1 LLQHPALSRKIPLA
15 GVSTSGSEATISL
28 DIKDSADDKV
38 EVERGEA
45 AGASERS
52 TDSVSDSLGPEV
64 KALIEKGKERGFV
77 TYDELNK
84 VLPDDMVSPE
94 KLDAVLQKMDDLGIE
109 MVESGEGEGG
119 KEEGGFEPAEEE
131 REFEGPGEREPK
143 AAAGTAKIDDPVRL
157 YLTQMGEIPLLSRED
172 ELRLASR
179 IEITRKR
186 FRTKVLESPVAVVE
200 AISILEDVKNGD
212 LAFDRTLKSDNSI
225 DLPKLEVLERLPA
238 TIEKLRQLVF
248 DSHECFERLNNHH
261 LGAKERHKAQAR
273 LRDNQRRCVEML
285 EGMNIQT
292 KKIKP
297 MMEKLESLSRKLDEI
312 AAEAESLDGQS
323 GSSAARAALQK
334 EIHQTQA
341 QTLEG
346 AEDLRARVRDIRERF
361 DDYEKT
367 KRKLSSGNLRLV
379 VSIGKKYRNRGLTF
393 LDLIQ
398 EGNTGLMKA
407 VEKYEYRRGYKFSTY
422 ATWWVRQAITRAIA
436 DQARTIRV
444 PVHMI
449 EAMTKI
455 RAVSRKLT
463 QENGREPSLEEI
475 AGESGISL
483 EETQRVLKISK
494 YPISLDRPVG
504 EGEDSDFGSFLEDTS
519 VESPI
524 ASATHRMLRD
534 RIEATLQSL
543 SFREREIIKL
553 RYGLGVGYTYTLEE
567 VGKIFKV
574 TRERVRQI
582 EAKSLRKLQHPLR
595 SRMLEGFMTGLPT
608 PPGQDGQT
616 PE

>member
-1 LLQHPALSRKIPLA
+1 M
-15 GVSTSGSEATISL
+15 
-28 DIKDSADDKV
+28 
-38 EVERGEA
+38 
-45 AGASERS
+45 
-52 TDSVSDSLGPEV
+52 SDSLHAGKKGRDDGAETEGGDSLVLPARASDSATDNLGPDV
-64 KALIEKGKERGFV
+64 KNLIEKGKERGFV

-84 VLPDDMVSPE
+84 VLPDDMVSADR
-94 KLDAVLQKMDDLGIE
+94 LDAVLQKMDDMGIE
-109 MVESGEGEGG
+109 LVESSE
-119 KEEGGFEPAEEE
+119 EEGKGEAGVEPAEEE
-131 REFEGPGEREPK
+131 REFDGPAERESRTPES
-143 AAAGTAKIDDPVRL
+143 AKIDDPVRL
-157 YLTQMGEIPLLSRED
+157 YLTQMGEIPLLTREE

-186 FRTKVLESPVAVVE
+186 FRTKVLESPFAVVE
-200 AISILEDVKNGD
+200 AIRILEEVKNGD
-212 LAFDRTLKSDNSI
+212 LAFDRTLKADSSI
-225 DLPKLEVLERLPA
+225 DLPKIEILERLPA
-238 TIEKLRQLVF
+238 IIDRLRQTVF
-248 DSHECFERLNNHH
+248 DSHECFDRLKGRR
-261 LGAKERHKAQAR
+261 LSPSDRRRTRRR

-312 AAEAESLDGQS
+312 AAESEAAPPGRGGHS
-323 GSSAARAALQK
+323 ARAALQV
-334 EIHQTQA
+334 ELHRTQA

-346 AEDLRARVRDIRERF
+346 AEDLRARVREIRERF

-379 VSIGKKYRNRGLTF
+379 VSIGKKYRNRGLSF
-393 LDLIQ
+393 LDVIQ

-436 DQARTIRV
+436 DQARTIRI

-455 RAVSRKLT
+455 RQVSRKLS

-475 AGESGISL
+475 AGASGISL

-494 YPISLDRPVG
+494 YPISIDRPVG
-504 EGEDSDFGSFLEDTS
+504 DGDDSDFGSFLEDPS
-519 VESPI
+519 VESPVV
-524 ASATHRMLRD
+524 SATHRMLRD

-582 EAKSLRKLQHPLR
+582 EAKSLRKLQHPIR
-595 SRMLEGFMTGLPT
+595 SRMLEGFLTGT
-608 PPGQDGQT
+608 PVAGHEEPPQ
-616 PE
+616 E

>member
-1 LLQHPALSRKIPLA
+1 MKEKSD
-15 GVSTSGSEATISL
+15 E
-28 DIKDSADDKV
+28 KV
-38 EVERGEA
+38 ETDRDEP
-45 AGASERS
+45 AGAPERQ
-52 TDSVSDSLGPEV
+52 TDGATDSLGPEV
-64 KALIEKGKERGFV
+64 QSLIEKGKERGFV

-109 MVESGEGEGG
+109 MVESAEGEGG
-119 KEEGGFEPAEEE
+119 KEEAGFEPAEEE
-131 REFEGPGEREPK
+131 REFESPGEREPK
-143 AAAGTAKIDDPVRL
+143 AAGSTPKIDDPVRL

-200 AISILEDVKNGD
+200 AIAILEDVKNGD

-238 TIEKLRQLVF
+238 TIDKLRQLVF

-261 LGAKERHKAQAR
+261 LGAKERHKAQVR

-312 AAEAESLDGQS
+312 AAEAESLKS
-323 GSSAARAALQK
+323 GGSPSARAALQK
-334 EIHQTQA
+334 EIQQTQA

-346 AEDLRARVRDIRERF
+346 AEELRARVRDIRERF

-475 AGESGISL
+475 AVESGISL

-595 SRMLEGFMTGLPT
+595 SRMLEGFMTGLPA
-608 PPGQDGQT
+608 PAGQDGQT

>member
-1 LLQHPALSRKIPLA
+1 MA
-15 GVSTSGSEATISL
+15 V
-28 DIKDSADDKV
+28 
-38 EVERGEA
+38 RGESFRHADRRTGDA
-45 AGASERS
+45 AE
-52 TDSVSDSLGPEV
+52 DLGPEV
-64 KALIEKGKERGFV
+64 KNLIELGKERGFV

-84 VLPDDMVSPE
+84 VLPEDMVSPE
-94 KLDAVLQKMDDLGIE
+94 KLDRVLQKMDDLGIE
-109 MVESGEGEGG
+109 MVESEGEDG
-119 KEEGGFEPAEEE
+119 KKEDAGAGSDEED
-131 REFEGPGEREPK
+131 REFEGPREREPK
-143 AAAGTAKIDDPVRL
+143 SSGGSVKIDDPVRL

-186 FRTKVLESPVAVVE
+186 FRTKVLESPVAVAE
-200 AISILEDVKNGD
+200 AIQILEDLKNGD
-212 LAFDRTLKSDNSI
+212 LAFDRTLKSDTSV
-225 DLPKLEVLERLPA
+225 DVPKLDVLERLPDL
-238 TIEKLRQLVF
+238 INRLRQTVF
-248 DSHECFERLNNHH
+248 DSHECFERLRNRH
-261 LGAKERHKAQAR
+261 LGSNERRRERRR
-273 LRDNQRRCVEML
+273 LRDNQRRCVGML

-297 MMEKLESLSRKLDEI
+297 MMERLESLSRTLDLLV
-312 AAEAESLDGQS
+312 AESESIRAGR
-323 GSSAARAALQK
+323 GNAARLAKLQA
-334 EIHQTQA
+334 ELDQTQA

-346 AEDLRARVRDIRERF
+346 PEELRGRVRDIRERF

-379 VSIGKKYRNRGLTF
+379 VAIGKRYRNRGLTF

-398 EGNTGLMKA
+398 EGNTGLMRA

-422 ATWWVRQAITRAIA
+422 ATWWIRQAITRAIA
-436 DQARTIRV
+436 DQGRTIRV

-455 RAVSRKLT
+455 RHVARKLT

-475 AGESGISL
+475 AAESGITL

-504 EGEDSDFGSFLEDTS
+504 EGEDSDFGDFFEDPS
-519 VESPI
+519 SENPV
-524 ASATHRMLRD
+524 ASATHRMLQD

-595 SRMLEGFMTGLPT
+595 SRMLEGFIEGRSI
-608 PPGQDGQT
+608 PPAGTEEDPRG
-616 PE
+616 

>member
-1 LLQHPALSRKIPLA
+1 
-15 GVSTSGSEATISL
+15 
-28 DIKDSADDKV
+28 
-38 EVERGEA
+38 
-45 AGASERS
+45 
-52 TDSVSDSLGPEV
+52 
-64 KALIEKGKERGFV
+64 
-77 TYDELNK
+77 
-84 VLPDDMVSPE
+84 M
-94 KLDAVLQKMDDLGIE
+94 
-109 MVESGEGEGG
+109 
-119 KEEGGFEPAEEE
+119 
-131 REFEGPGEREPK
+131 
-143 AAAGTAKIDDPVRL
+143 
-157 YLTQMGEIPLLSRED
+157 
-172 ELRLASR
+172 
-179 IEITRKR
+179 
-186 FRTKVLESPVAVVE
+186 
-200 AISILEDVKNGD
+200 
-212 LAFDRTLKSDNSI
+212 
-225 DLPKLEVLERLPA
+225 
-238 TIEKLRQLVF
+238 
-248 DSHECFERLNNHH
+248 NNPR
-261 LGAKERHKAQAR
+261 LGAQARRRIRRR

-297 MMEKLESLSRKLDEI
+297 MMEKLESLSRTLDEI
-312 AAEAESLDGQS
+312 GTEAEAAG
-323 GSSAARAALQK
+323 GRGPARARLQQELEK
-334 EIHQTQA
+334 TQA

-346 AEDLRARVRDIRERF
+346 ADDLRARVRDIRERF
-361 DDYEKT
+361 DDYENT

-379 VSIGKKYRNRGLTF
+379 VSIGKRYRNRGLSF

-455 RAVSRKLT
+455 RQVSRKLT

-475 AGESGISL
+475 AEASGVSL

-504 EGEDSDFGSFLEDTS
+504 EGEDSEFGSFLEDVS
-519 VESPI
+519 VESPV
-524 ASATHRMLRD
+524 ASASHQMLRE
-534 RIEATLQSL
+534 RIETTLRSL

-553 RYGLGVGYTYTLEE
+553 RFGLGVGYTYTLEE

-582 EAKSLRKLQHPLR
+582 EAKSLRKLQHPVR
-595 SRMLEGFMTGLPT
+595 SRMLEGFMTGIPD
-608 PPGQDGQT
+608 PVAGQGEPSQS
-616 PE
+616 

>member
-1 LLQHPALSRKIPLA
+1 MTDSSELHGKP
-15 GVSTSGSEATISL
+15 GSAVARDGGDAPRPSDRTT
-28 DIKDSADDKV
+28 DSA
-38 EVERGEA
+38 
-45 AGASERS
+45 
-52 TDSVSDSLGPEV
+52 TDALGPEV
-64 KALIEKGKERGFV
+64 KSLIEKGKERGFV

-84 VLPDDMVSPE
+84 VLPDDIVSPD
-94 KLDAVLQKMDDLGIE
+94 KLDLVLQKMDDLGIE
-109 MVESGEGEGG
+109 MVESSEEDGGKDEGG
-119 KEEGGFEPAEEE
+119 VEPQDEE
-131 REFEGPGEREPK
+131 RDFQGPVEREIK
-143 AAAGTAKIDDPVRL
+143 IAGQTARIDDPVRL

-186 FRTKVLESPVAVVE
+186 FRTKVLESPVAVID
-200 AISILEDVKNGD
+200 AIRILEDVKNGD
-212 LAFDRTLKSDNSI
+212 LAFDRTLKADPSI
-225 DLPKLEVLERLPA
+225 EIPRIEVLERLPA
-238 TIEKLRQLVF
+238 TIERLRQLVF
-248 DSHECFERLNNHH
+248 DSHECFERLSRRP
-261 LGAKERHKAQAR
+261 LGAKERRRIRRQ

-297 MMEKLESLSRKLDEI
+297 MMEKLESLSRSLDEI
-312 AAEAESLDGQS
+312 GAEAAQGS
-323 GSSAARAALQK
+323 GPARAKLLK
-334 EIHQTQA
+334 EQEKVQA

-346 AEDLRARVRDIRERF
+346 AEELRTRVRDIRERF

-379 VSIGKKYRNRGLTF
+379 VSIGKKYRNRGLSF
-393 LDLIQ
+393 LDVIQ

-455 RAVSRKLT
+455 RQVSRRLA

-475 AGESGISL
+475 AEESGVSL

-504 EGEDSDFGSFLEDTS
+504 EGEDSDFGSFLEDVS
-519 VESPI
+519 VESPV
-524 ASATHRMLRD
+524 ASASHQMLRE
-534 RIEATLQSL
+534 RIDVTLQSL

-595 SRMLEGFMTGLPT
+595 SRMLEGFLTGIPDPT
-608 PPGQDGQT
+608 AVQDQ
-616 PE
+616 PSPN

>member
-1 LLQHPALSRKIPLA
+1 MSDSFKANRK
-15 GVSTSGSEATISL
+15 GTDSGPETGEG
-28 DIKDSADDKV
+28 DSAAQ
-38 EVERGEA
+38 A
-45 AGASERS
+45 ARAADSA
-52 TDSVSDSLGPEV
+52 TDALGPEV
-64 KALIEKGKERGFV
+64 KNLIEKGKERGFV

-84 VLPDDMVSPE
+84 VLPDDLVSPD
-94 KLDAVLQKMDDLGIE
+94 KLDAVLQKLDDLGIE
-109 MVESGEGEGG
+109 MVESSEEEGKEGG
-119 KEEGGFEPAEEE
+119 SGESAEEE
-131 REFEGPGEREPK
+131 REFEGPAEREPK
-143 AAAGTAKIDDPVRL
+143 SPDSAKIDDPVRL
-157 YLTQMGEIPLLSRED
+157 YLTQMGEIPLLTREE

-186 FRTKVLESPVAVVE
+186 FRTKVLESPFAVVE
-200 AISILEDVKNGD
+200 AIRILEDVKNGD
-212 LAFDRTLKSDNSI
+212 AAFDRTLKSDNSI
-225 DLPKLEVLERLPA
+225 DAPKLEVLERLPA
-238 TIEKLRQLVF
+238 IIDKLRQTVF
-248 DSHECFERLNNHH
+248 DSHECFERLNRRP
-261 LGAKERHKAQAR
+261 LSPKERQRARRR
-273 LRDNQRRCVEML
+273 LRDNQRRCVGML

-297 MMEKLESLSRKLDEI
+297 MMEKLEGLSRKLDEI
-312 AAEAESLDGQS
+312 ATESKDP
-323 GSSAARAALQK
+323 GSKPRRAALQN
-334 EIHQTQA
+334 ELDRTQA

-346 AEDLRARVRDIRERF
+346 ADELRARVRDIRERF
-361 DDYEKT
+361 NEYEQT

-379 VSIGKKYRNRGLTF
+379 VSIGKKYRNRGLSF
-393 LDLIQ
+393 LDVIQ

-436 DQARTIRV
+436 DQARTIRI

-455 RAVSRKLT
+455 RQISRKLL
-463 QENGREPSLEEI
+463 QEKGREPSLEEV
-475 AGESGISL
+475 ATESGISV
-483 EETQRVLKISK
+483 EDAQRVLKISK

-504 EGEDSDFGSFLEDTS
+504 EGEDSDFGSFLEDS
-519 VESPI
+519 SIESPV

-595 SRMLEGFMTGLPT
+595 SRMLEGFLTGT
-608 PPGQDGQT
+608 PVAGEDGQ
-616 PE
+616 PQE

>member
-1 LLQHPALSRKIPLA
+1 MGRTVGGA
-15 GVSTSGSEATISL
+15 G
-28 DIKDSADDKV
+28 V
-38 EVERGEA
+38 EVEPGESVRHPERR
-45 AGASERS
+45 SEDTS
-52 TDSVSDSLGPEV
+52 EDLGPEV
-64 KALIEKGKERGFV
+64 KILIEKGKERGFV

-84 VLPDDMVSPE
+84 VLPEDMVSPE
-94 KLDAVLQKMDDLGIE
+94 KLDAVLQKMDALGIE
-109 MVESGEGEGG
+109 MVESAGEDG
-119 KEEGGFEPAEEE
+119 KKDEGGFESEEEE
-131 REFEGPGEREPK
+131 REPEPPREREAK
-143 AAAGTAKIDDPVRL
+143 VAGSSAKIDDPVRL

-186 FRTKVLESPVAVVE
+186 FRTKVLESPVAVAE
-200 AISILEDVKNGD
+200 AIQILEDIKNGD
-212 LAFDRTLKSDNSI
+212 LAFDRTLKADSSI
-225 DLPKLEVLERLPA
+225 DVPRTDVLERLPDL
-238 TIEKLRQLVF
+238 IKRLRQTVF
-248 DSHECFERLNNHH
+248 DSHECFEQLKNRRL
-261 LGAKERHKAQAR
+261 GSKARGRARRR
-273 LRDNQRRCVEML
+273 LRDNQRRCVGML

-297 MMEKLESLSRKLDEI
+297 MMERLESLSRKLDLI
-312 AAEAESLDGQS
+312 VTESESIKS
-323 GSSAARAALQK
+323 GRGNAPRLAALQG
-334 EIHQTQA
+334 ELDQAQA

-346 AEDLRARVRDIRERF
+346 PEDLRGRVRDIRERF
-361 DDYEKT
+361 DDYEQT

-379 VSIGKKYRNRGLTF
+379 VAIGKRYRNRGLTF

-398 EGNTGLMKA
+398 EGNTGLMRA

-422 ATWWVRQAITRAIA
+422 ATWWIRQAITRAIA
-436 DQARTIRV
+436 DQGRTIRV

-455 RAVSRKLT
+455 RHVARKLT
-463 QENGREPSLEEI
+463 QEKGREPSLEEI
-475 AGESGISL
+475 AEESGITL

-494 YPISLDRPVG
+494 YPISIDRPVG
-504 EGEDSDFGSFLEDTS
+504 EGDDSDFGDFLEDPS
-519 VESPI
+519 SENPV

-595 SRMLEGFMTGLPT
+595 SRMLDGFMEGMPVPVVGEEENLR
-608 PPGQDGQT
+608 D
-616 PE
+616 

>member
-1 LLQHPALSRKIPLA
+1 MTNSPDLRSEPDPAAVPDGGNAPRP
-15 GVSTSGSEATISL
+15 SERTT
-28 DIKDSADDKV
+28 DSAPD
-38 EVERGEA
+38 G
-45 AGASERS
+45 
-52 TDSVSDSLGPEV
+52 LGPEV
-64 KALIEKGKERGFV
+64 KSLIEKGKERGFV

-84 VLPDDMVSPE
+84 VLPDDIVSPD
-94 KLDAVLQKMDDLGIE
+94 KLDLVLQKMDDLGIE
-109 MVESGEGEGG
+109 MVESSEEDGG
-119 KEEGGFEPAEEE
+119 KDDAGAEPEEE
-131 REFEGPGEREPK
+131 REFQGPVEREPRS
-143 AAAGTAKIDDPVRL
+143 AGQTARIDDPVRL

-200 AISILEDVKNGD
+200 AIRILEDVKNGD
-212 LAFDRTLKSDNSI
+212 LAFDRTLKADHSI
-225 DLPKLEVLERLPA
+225 EIPRIEVLERLPA
-238 TIEKLRQLVF
+238 TIDRLRQLVF
-248 DSHECFERLNNHH
+248 DSHESFERLSHH
-261 LGAKERHKAQAR
+261 PLGAKERRRLRRQ
-273 LRDNQRRCVEML
+273 LRDNQRCCVEML

-297 MMEKLESLSRKLDEI
+297 MMEKLESLSRSLDEI
-312 AAEAESLDGQS
+312 GAEAAQGS
-323 GSSAARAALQK
+323 GPARAKLLK
-334 EIHQTQA
+334 EQEKVQA

-346 AEDLRARVRDIRERF
+346 ADDLRARVRDIRERF
-361 DDYEKT
+361 DEYEKT

-379 VSIGKKYRNRGLTF
+379 VSIGKKYRNRGLSF
-393 LDLIQ
+393 LDVIQ

-455 RAVSRKLT
+455 RQVARRLA

-475 AGESGISL
+475 AEESGVSL

-494 YPISLDRPVG
+494 YPISIDRPVG
-504 EGEDSDFGSFLEDTS
+504 EGEDSDFGSFLEDAS
-519 VESPI
+519 VESPV
-524 ASATHRMLRD
+524 ASASHQMLRE
-534 RIEATLQSL
+534 RIDVTLQSL

-595 SRMLEGFMTGLPT
+595 SRMLEGFMSGIPN
-608 PPGQDGQT
+608 PAAVQDQPSPG
-616 PE
+616 

>member
-1 LLQHPALSRKIPLA
+1 MM
-15 GVSTSGSEATISL
+15 
-28 DIKDSADDKV
+28 DSAHSRGAAAEVDDAPSAPGKTV
-38 EVERGEA
+38 
-45 AGASERS
+45 
-52 TDSVSDSLGPEV
+52 DSAIENLGPEIRN
-64 KALIEKGKERGFV
+64 LIEKGKERGFV
-77 TYDELNK
+77 TYDELNR
-84 VLPDDMVSPE
+84 VLPDDIVSPD

-109 MVESGEGEGG
+109 MVETAEEEGG
-119 KEEGGFEPAEEE
+119 KEEASAEAGEEE
-131 REFEGPGEREPK
+131 REFEGPAEREPK
-143 AAAGTAKIDDPVRL
+143 TPGETARIDDPVRL
-157 YLTQMGEIPLLSRED
+157 YLTQMGEIPLLSREE
-172 ELRLASR
+172 ELRLANR

-186 FRTKVLESPVAVVE
+186 FRTKVLESAVAVID
-200 AISILEDVKNGD
+200 AIQILEDVKNGD
-212 LAFDRTLKSDNSI
+212 AAFDRTLKADTSF
-225 DLPKLEVLERLPA
+225 DLPKIEVLERLPSIIA
-238 TIEKLRQLVF
+238 QLRQTVF
-248 DSHECFERLNNHH
+248 NSHECFERRNNTR
-261 LGAKERHKAQAR
+261 LSAKERHRAARR
-273 LRDNQRRCVEML
+273 LRDNQRLCVELL

-297 MMEKLESLSRKLDEI
+297 MMEKLESLSQKLDEI
-312 AAEAESLDGQS
+312 EAGRAGA
-323 GSSAARAALQK
+323 GSPADRAALNAEFQK
-334 EIHQTQA
+334 TQA

-346 AEDLRARVRDIRERF
+346 PDELRARVRDIRERF

-379 VSIGKKYRNRGLTF
+379 VSIGKKYRNRGLSF
-393 LDLIQ
+393 LDVIQ

-455 RAVSRKLT
+455 RQVSRRLT

-475 AGESGISL
+475 AAESGVSL
-483 EETQRVLKISK
+483 EETRRVIKISK

-504 EGEDSDFGSFLEDTS
+504 EGDDSDFGSFLEDVS
-519 VESPI
+519 IESPV
-524 ASATHRMLRD
+524 ASASHQMLRQ
-534 RIEATLQSL
+534 RIDETLQSL

-553 RYGLGVGYTYTLEE
+553 RYGLGVGYTHTLEE

-582 EAKSLRKLQHPLR
+582 EAKSIRKLQHPLR
-595 SRMLEGFMTGLPT
+595 SRMLHGFMSGIPD
-608 PPGQDGQT
+608 PAAAQDAQAQV
-616 PE
+616 

>member
-1 LLQHPALSRKIPLA
+1 MTDMSDDRSKRGSAPADVNGGDPPRSSDRA
-15 GVSTSGSEATISL
+15 A
-28 DIKDSADDKV
+28 DSA
-38 EVERGEA
+38 A
-45 AGASERS
+45 
-52 TDSVSDSLGPEV
+52 DSLGPEV
-64 KALIEKGKERGFV
+64 KSLIEKGKERGFV

-84 VLPDDMVSPE
+84 VLPDDIVSPD

-109 MVESGEGEGG
+109 MVEAAEEEGG
-119 KEEGGFEPAEEE
+119 KEDAGTESEEEE
-131 REFEGPGEREPK
+131 REFQGPVEREPK
-143 AAAGTAKIDDPVRL
+143 TAGEPARIDDPVRL

-172 ELRLASR
+172 EIRLASR

-186 FRTKVLESPVAVVE
+186 FRTKVLESPVAVIE
-200 AISILEDVKNGD
+200 AIRILEDVKNGD
-212 LAFDRTLKSDNSI
+212 LAFDRTLKADHSI
-225 DLPKLEVLERLPA
+225 DIPRIEVLERLPA
-238 TIEKLRQLVF
+238 IIDRLRQLVF
-248 DSHECFERLNNHH
+248 DSHECFERMSNPRLS
-261 LGAKERHKAQAR
+261 AKVRRRIRGR

-297 MMEKLESLSRKLDEI
+297 MMEKLESLSRTLDEI
-312 AAEAESLDGQS
+312 GAEAEGARGS
-323 GSSAARAALQK
+323 GPDRALLLK
-334 EIHQTQA
+334 ELEKTQA

-346 AEDLRARVRDIRERF
+346 ADDLRARVRDIRERF

-379 VSIGKKYRNRGLTF
+379 VSIGKRYRNRGLSF

-455 RAVSRKLT
+455 RQVSRRLT

-475 AGESGISL
+475 AEASGVSL

-504 EGEDSDFGSFLEDTS
+504 EGEDTEFGSFLEDVS
-519 VESPI
+519 VESPV
-524 ASATHRMLRD
+524 ASASHQMLRE
-534 RIEATLQSL
+534 RIETTLRSL

-553 RYGLGVGYTYTLEE
+553 RFGLGVGYTYTLEE

-582 EAKSLRKLQHPLR
+582 EAKSLRKLQHPVR
-595 SRMLEGFMTGLPT
+595 SRMLEGFMTGIPD
-608 PPGQDGQT
+608 PAAVQDE
-616 PE
+616 PS

>member
-1 LLQHPALSRKIPLA
+1 MTES
-15 GVSTSGSEATISL
+15 SEDHGKVAAAA
-28 DIKDSADDKV
+28 AD
-38 EVERGEA
+38 A
-45 AGASERS
+45 
-52 TDSVSDSLGPEV
+52 LGPEV
-64 KALIEKGKERGFV
+64 KSLIEKGKERGFV

-84 VLPDDMVSPE
+84 VLPDDIVSPDT
-94 KLDAVLQKMDDLGIE
+94 LDAVLQKMDDLGIE
-109 MVESGEGEGG
+109 LVDSSEEEGG
-119 KEEGGFEPAEEE
+119 KEEDAAGPADEE
-131 REFEGPGEREPK
+131 FQGPVEREPRT
-143 AAAGTAKIDDPVRL
+143 AGEAPRIDDPVRL
-157 YLTQMGEIPLLSRED
+157 YLTQMGKIPLLSRED
-172 ELRLASR
+172 EIRLASR
-179 IEITRKR
+179 IEIARKR
-186 FRTKVLESPVAVVE
+186 FRTKVLASPVAVVE
-200 AISILEDVKNGD
+200 AIQILEDLKNGD
-212 LAFDRTLKSDNSI
+212 LAFDRTLKADHSI
-225 DLPKLEVLERLPA
+225 EIPRIEVLERLPA
-238 TIEKLRQLVF
+238 MIDRLRQLVF
-248 DSHECFERLNNHH
+248 DSHECYEQLSNGRL
-261 LGAKERHKAQAR
+261 GPAARRR
-273 LRDNQRRCVEML
+273 LRAKLKENQRTCSEIL

-297 MMEKLESLSRKLDEI
+297 MMEKLESLSRSLDQIGTEV
-312 AAEAESLDGQS
+312 EAEPERSP
-323 GSSAARAALQK
+323 ARAKLLEELK
-334 EIHQTQA
+334 KTQA

-346 AEDLRARVRDIRERF
+346 AEDLRARVREIRERF
-361 DDYEKT
+361 EEYERA

-379 VSIGKKYRNRGLTF
+379 VSIGKRYRNRGLSF
-393 LDLIQ
+393 LDVIQ

-455 RAVSRKLT
+455 RQVARRLA

-475 AGESGISL
+475 AEESGVSL

-504 EGEDSDFGSFLEDTS
+504 EGDDSEFGSFLEDTS
-519 VESPI
+519 VESPV
-524 ASATHRMLRD
+524 ASASHQMLRE
-534 RIEATLQSL
+534 RIQKTLQSL

-567 VGKIFKV
+567 VGKMFKV

-595 SRMLEGFMTGLPT
+595 SRMLEGFMTGIPD
-608 PPGQDGQT
+608 PAAVQDAPRSG
-616 PE
+616 P

>member
-1 LLQHPALSRKIPLA
+1 MSDSFKA
-15 GVSTSGSEATISL
+15 GGKKGEKGPETEAGDGVVPPGRAS
-28 DIKDSADDKV
+28 DSAAD
-38 EVERGEA
+38 A
-45 AGASERS
+45 
-52 TDSVSDSLGPEV
+52 LGPEV
-64 KALIEKGKERGFV
+64 RNLIEKGKERGFV

-84 VLPDDMVSPE
+84 VLPDDMVSPD

-109 MVESGEGEGG
+109 LVESSEEEG
-119 KEEGGFEPAEEE
+119 KEPAGAEPADEE
-131 REFEGPGEREPK
+131 REFEGPAEREPRSPDS
-143 AAAGTAKIDDPVRL
+143 AKIDDPVRL
-157 YLTQMGEIPLLSRED
+157 YLTQMGEIPLLTRDE

-186 FRTKVLESPVAVVE
+186 FRTKVLESPLAVVE
-200 AISILEDVKNGD
+200 AIRILEDVKNGD
-212 LAFDRTLKSDNSI
+212 AAFDRTLKSDNSI
-225 DLPKLEVLERLPA
+225 DAPRIEVLERLPA
-238 TIEKLRQLVF
+238 IIDKLRQTVF
-248 DSHECFERLNNHH
+248 DSHECFERLSRRP
-261 LGAKERHKAQAR
+261 LSPKERQRTRRR
-273 LRDNQRRCVEML
+273 LRDNQRRCVGML

-297 MMEKLESLSRKLDEI
+297 MMEKLESFSRRLDEI
-312 AAEAESLDGQS
+312 ALESKDCNKP
-323 GSSAARAALQK
+323 RKAALRS
-334 EIHQTQA
+334 ELHRTEA

-361 DDYEKT
+361 DEYEKT

-379 VSIGKKYRNRGLTF
+379 VSIGKRYRNRGLSF
-393 LDLIQ
+393 LDVIQ

-436 DQARTIRV
+436 DQARTIRI

-455 RAVSRKLT
+455 RQISRKLL
-463 QENGREPSLEEI
+463 QEKGREPSLEEI
-475 AGESGISL
+475 ADESGISL
-483 EETQRVLKISK
+483 EDAQRVLKISK

-519 VESPI
+519 VESPV
-524 ASATHRMLRD
+524 ASATHRMLKD
-534 RIEATLQSL
+534 RIETTLQSL

-595 SRMLEGFMTGLPT
+595 SRMLEGFMTGAPVAD
-608 PPGQDGQT
+608 QDGQ
-616 PE
+616 PQE

>member
-1 LLQHPALSRKIPLA
+1 MSDSLNAGKKAHDDDRETKGGDHVDPPARAS
-15 GVSTSGSEATISL
+15 
-28 DIKDSADDKV
+28 DSA
-38 EVERGEA
+38 
-45 AGASERS
+45 
-52 TDSVSDSLGPEV
+52 TDTLGPEV
-64 KALIEKGKERGFV
+64 QNLIERGKERGFV

-84 VLPDDMVSPE
+84 VLPDDMVSPD

-109 MVESGEGEGG
+109 LVESPDGEGKDEAGV
-119 KEEGGFEPAEEE
+119 EPVEEE
-131 REFEGPGEREPK
+131 REFNGPAERESRTPDS
-143 AAAGTAKIDDPVRL
+143 AKIDDPVRL
-157 YLTQMGEIPLLSRED
+157 YLTQMGSIPLLSREE

-186 FRTKVLESPVAVVE
+186 FRTKVLESPFAVVE
-200 AISILEDVKNGD
+200 AIRILEDVKNGD
-212 LAFDRTLKSDNSI
+212 AAFDRTLKADNSI

-238 TIEKLRQLVF
+238 IIDRLRRTVF
-248 DSHECFERLNNHH
+248 DSHECFDRLKGRQ
-261 LGAKERHKAQAR
+261 LSPSDRRRTRRR

-297 MMEKLESLSRKLDEI
+297 MMEKLESFSRKLDEI
-312 AAEAESLDGQS
+312 AAKSEAVPNGRDGHS
-323 GSSAARAALQK
+323 ARAALQV
-334 EIHQTQA
+334 ELDRTQA

-379 VSIGKKYRNRGLTF
+379 VSIGKKYRNRGLSF
-393 LDLIQ
+393 LDVIQ

-436 DQARTIRV
+436 DQARTIRI

-455 RAVSRKLT
+455 RQVSRKLT

-475 AGESGISL
+475 AGASGISL

-494 YPISLDRPVG
+494 YPISIDRPVG
-504 EGEDSDFGSFLEDTS
+504 EGEDSDFGSFLEDPS
-519 VESPI
+519 VESPV

-534 RIEATLQSL
+534 RIEVTLQSL

-553 RYGLGVGYTYTLEE
+553 RFGLGVGYTYTLEE

-582 EAKSLRKLQHPLR
+582 EAKSLRKLQHPVR
-595 SRMLEGFMTGLPT
+595 SRMLEGFMTGT
-608 PPGQDGQT
+608 PVAGHEEPSQ
-616 PE
+616 E

>member
-1 LLQHPALSRKIPLA
+1 MGKTA
-15 GVSTSGSEATISL
+15 
-28 DIKDSADDKV
+28 ADDGA
-38 EVERGEA
+38 EAERGKSAGSAERPSDDA
-45 AGASERS
+45 AEN
-52 TDSVSDSLGPEV
+52 LGPDV

-109 MVESGEGEGG
+109 MVESPAGEG
-119 KEEGGFEPAEEE
+119 KKDDAGFEPAEEE
-131 REFEGPGEREPK
+131 REFEGAREREPRTP
-143 AAAGTAKIDDPVRL
+143 GSPAKIDDPVRL

-186 FRTKVLESPVAVVE
+186 FRTKVLESPVAVVA
-200 AISILEDVKNGD
+200 AIQLLEDVKNGD
-212 LAFDRTLKSDNSI
+212 LAFDRTLKADSTI
-225 DLPKLEVLERLPA
+225 DIPRIEVLERLPEMIA
-238 TIEKLRQLVF
+238 RLRQTVF
-248 DSHECFERLNNHH
+248 DSHECFERLKNHH
-261 LGAKERHKAQAR
+261 LGSKARRRAGRR
-273 LRDNQRRCVEML
+273 LRDNQRRCVEIL
-285 EGMNIQT
+285 ERMNIQT

-297 MMEKLESLSRKLDEI
+297 MMEKLEGLSRRLDEI
-312 AAEAESLDGQS
+312 VTESESLQAGR
-323 GSSAARAALQK
+323 GHAPRLATLRK
-334 EIHQTQA
+334 ELDQA
-341 QTLEG
+341 QGQALEG
-346 AEDLRARVRDIRERF
+346 ADDLRARVREIRDRF
-361 DDYEKT
+361 DDYQKT

-379 VSIGKKYRNRGLTF
+379 ISIGKRYRNRGLTF

-398 EGNTGLMKA
+398 EGNTGLMIA

-436 DQARTIRV
+436 DQGRTIRI

-449 EAMTKI
+449 EAMTRI
-455 RAVSRKLT
+455 RQVARKLT
-463 QENGREPSLEEI
+463 QDNGREPSLEEI
-475 AGESGISL
+475 ADESGISI

-494 YPISLDRPVG
+494 YPISLDRPMG
-504 EGEDSDFGSFLEDTS
+504 EGEDSDFGDFIADPS
-519 VESPI
+519 VENPV
-524 ASATHRMLRD
+524 ASATHRMLKD
-534 RIEATLQSL
+534 KIEATLQSL

-595 SRMLEGFMTGLPT
+595 SRMLEGFMSGPAI
-608 PPGQDGQT
+608 PGPEGQ
-616 PE
+616 PQE